1 MKERSNT
8 LRQGWI
14 IGYSLLLATA
24 LFPGDAFAAE
34 AVEQWRWSG
43 VERVVAISDVHGAY
57 DAMVGTLKNA
67 GILDESLHWSAGST
81 HLVITGDLLDRG
93 PDSRSVMDLLMGMEP
108 EAATAGG
115 EVHLLL
121 GNHEVM
127 NLVGDLRYV
136 SVEEYAAFAADES
149 VDERERWF
157 RIYRDKQLLVTN
169 EEALRAKFDA
179 NRPPGFF
186 AHRRAFRSDG
196 KYGKWLLEKPLI
208 AIINDTAFVH
218 GGLAPVVAEIGLAGI
233 NGKMKDDLATY
244 VHQLEVLYDAGV
256 LTPAENFY
264 NHASVLNALPVG
276 VERPAKVN
284 SAIQTVSDLTDAA
297 IHDPESPLWYRGNVG
312 CGPLIEIDRIGPALT
327 AIGASRVVIGHTPTQ
342 TRRVLSRLGGR
353 VIEIDTGMLNA
364 FYKGSGN
371 ALVMEGDTIAVINEH
386 SPEVLGVIEH
396 PRRVGMRGKGISVD
410 DLHRILATGSIESMQ
425 ENDAGYADVKLSQD
439 GVTLDAIFLNLPRS
453 RGFAP
458 ELAAYRLDR
467 FLDLGMIPAT
477 VSRTIDGKKGTLQ
490 FKPMSMV
497 TERERNA
504 ARRGNSGWCPLP
516 AQWNAMYVFDALIY
530 NPGRS
535 QQHML
540 YSPDYWQ
547 LILTGH
553 STSFDTS
560 GSRPK
565 YLKNVALDIGT
576 GWQDKLN
583 ALTDE
588 ILDETLGD
596 VLNRRRLKALA
607 RRRDQLLED
616 ARTK

>member
-1 MKERSNT
+1 MKEQSSIW
-8 LRQGWI
+8 RQDWI
-14 IGYSLLLATA
+14 IGCSLLFAVA
-24 LFPGDAFAAE
+24 LFPSRIFAAD
-34 AVEQWRWSG
+34 AAEQWRWSG

-57 DAMVGTLKNA
+57 GAMVGTLKKA
-67 GILDESLHWSAGST
+67 GILDDSLHWSAGYT

-93 PDSRSVMDLLMGMEP
+93 PDSRRVMDLIMGIEP
-108 EAATAGG
+108 EAETAGG

-127 NLVGDLRYV
+127 NLVSDLRYV

-149 VDERERWF
+149 ADEREHWYH
-157 RIYRDKQLLVTN
+157 IYRDKQLLVTN
-169 EEALRAKFDA
+169 EEALRTKFDA
-179 NRPPGFF
+179 DRPAGFF

-196 KYGKWLLEKPLI
+196 KYGKWLLKKSLI
-208 AIINDTAFVH
+208 AVINNTAFVH
-218 GGLAPVVAEIGLAGI
+218 GGLAPVVADVGLAGI
-233 NGKMKDDLATY
+233 NGKMKDELVTY
-244 VHQLEVLYDAGV
+244 VRQLEVLYDADL

-264 NHASVLNALPVG
+264 DHASVLDALPASVD
-276 VERPAKVN
+276 RPAEV
-284 SAIQTVSDLTDAA
+284 SAAIQIVSQLRDAA
-297 IHDPESPLWYRGNVG
+297 IHDPDSPLWYRGNVG

-327 AIGASRVVIGHTPTQ
+327 AIGASRVVIGHTPTR
-342 TRRVLSRLGGR
+342 TRRVLSRLDGR

-371 ALVMEGDTIAVINEH
+371 ALVMEGDTISVINERDQ
-386 SPEVLGVIEH
+386 EVLGVVEH
-396 PRRVGMRGKGISVD
+396 PRRVGIRGKGISID
-410 DLHRILATGSIESMQ
+410 DLQRILANGSIESMQ

-439 GVTLDAIFLNLPRS
+439 GVTLDAIFLAAPRS

-490 FKPMSMV
+490 FKPLSMV
-497 TERERNA
+497 TEGERNA
-504 ARRGNSGWCPLP
+504 ARKGSSGWCPLP
-516 AQWNAMYVFDALIY
+516 EQWNAMYVFDALIY

-553 STSFDTS
+553 GTSFDTS

-565 YLKNVALDIGT
+565 YLKDVALDIGT
-576 GWQDKLN
+576 DWQQKLD
-583 ALTDE
+583 ALTDKV
-588 ILDETLGD
+588 LNETLGD

-616 ARTK
+616 ARKQ